1 MEFARSGIRR
11 KAAISRLQI
20 RGVFRRDSY
29 SQTIFEIA
37 WITSGRGVERHC
49 MTRACESSR
58 VSRRKWSIPA
68 NLENKISRKSKSLLK
83 RHARKTY
90 SGVVCLQVETLTA
103 ARFCRLK
110 IDCRIK
116 FHEFHNSR
124 ILFSRRIICRL
135 SLRFYIQVIFFFL
148 NKNCP
153 LFISYLY
160 DLIDNFRFNPS

>member
-11 KAAISRLQI
+11 KAAISRPLQI

-103 ARFCRLK
+103 ARFCRRKLTAT
-110 IDCRIK
+110 CSPASRIE
-116 FHEFHNSR
+116 FDEFHNSR
-124 ILFSRRIICRL
+124 ILFSRRIIYR
-135 SLRFYIQVIFFFL
+135 IIF
-148 NKNCP
+148 
-153 LFISYLY
+153 
-160 DLIDNFRFNPS
+160 R

>member
-1 MEFARSGIRR
+1 MEFVRSRIRR
-11 KAAISRLQI
+11 KAAISSLQI
-20 RGVFRRDSY
+20 RGVFPRDSY

-90 SGVVCLQVETLTA
+90 FDVFVYRLKRW
-103 ARFCRLK
+103 RFCRRKLWLQHARLFH
-110 IDCRIK
+110 IANRIRMN
-116 FHEFHNSR
+116 FIILEF
-124 ILFSRRIICRL
+124 
-135 SLRFYIQVIFFFL
+135 
-148 NKNCP
+148 
-153 LFISYLY
+153 
-160 DLIDNFRFNPS
+160 NFRAE